1 MKHNPDHGYQLS
13 EFLRYLIANASKD
26 DGRIPPLTVLSQELG
41 ISVASLREQLEVA
54 RAFGLVEAKPRTGIR
69 KLPYSFRPAVQ
80 QSLTY
85 AVALDPNS
93 FQLYSELRNRIEA
106 AYWYEAVC
114 LLTPEDHERLRQLIR
129 RAWERL
135 GEKPPQIP
143 HEEHRELHLTIYRR
157 LNNPFVLG
165 LLETYW
171 TLYEIVGLNVYADY
185 DYLQRVWQFHEKM
198 VEAICTGQY
207 EVGYR
212 VFMDHVNLVS
222 KRVRPSLPS
231 QRFE

>member
-1 MKHNPDHGYQLS
+1 MKRDPDQGYQLS
-13 EFLRYLIANASKD
+13 EFLRYLAANANND
-26 DGRIPPLTVLSQELG
+26 GGRIPPLTELSQELG

-54 RAFGLVEAKPRTGIR
+54 RAFGLVEVKPRTGIH

-80 QSLTY
+80 QSLAY
-85 AVALDPNS
+85 AVALDPNC
-93 FQLYSELRNRIEA
+93 FQVYSELRNRIEA
-106 AYWYEAVC
+106 AYWHEAIC
-114 LLTPEDHERLRQLIR
+114 LLPPEDHERLRQLIR

-171 TLYEIVGLNVYADY
+171 TLYEAVGLNVYADY
-185 DYLQRVWQFHEKM
+185 DYLQKVWQFHEKM
-198 VEAICTGQY
+198 VEAICAGQD
-207 EVGYR
+207 EEGYR
-212 VFMDHVNLVS
+212 AFMEHVDLVS
-222 KRVRPSLPS
+222 QRARPLLPS